1 MCQETVEGYLIS
13 IHFYIFMLFSMY
25 IVFQCELHNNLS
37 RHSILHQSYR
47 ALHQKESD
55 SRFKR
60 NMLATKP
67 HQTKKPLA
75 RRKSMCSRWRHVSS
89 NILDIHPS
97 PEKCL
102 DLTLEPNYK
111 AHH

>member
-1 MCQETVEGYLIS
+1 MLI
-13 IHFYIFMLFSMY
+13 SMY

-89 NILDIHPS
+89 NFLDIHPS
-97 PEKCL
+97 P
-102 DLTLEPNYK
+102 DNIMLETSYK